1 MKIGILTY
9 HSVYNFGANLQVYS
23 TVGYLKNNGF
33 EPVIINWVPEDLEER
48 YNRTIPKVQIEA
60 HKNFIEKNLPLTEI
74 CRTDNDLANVI
85 SKHNIKGIIT
95 GSDAVLQH
103 VHFLSRIHLSKK
115 GIILRKKPAVDVL
128 FPNPFWGSFIPLLV
142 EKIPVVIMSASS
154 QNANFR
160 LFRGRLRKRM
170 SNSLKQFKSITARDE
185 WTKNM
190 IMYLTYNL
198 IVPEITPD
206 PVFAYNQNILEQ
218 YSKEDLARKFSL
230 PEKYILI
237 SFRNRKCVNMEWLSS
252 FQTMAENHNLS
263 CIVLPMPDGIKFDH
277 PIKNVIDIPLSP
289 EEWYGIIKYS
299 SGYIGENMHPV
310 VVALHNSIPFYAFDS
325 YGIVRF
331 KYFVNEKSSKVYDI
345 LSKAGF
351 PEKRIGILG
360 RGYRPP
366 QPGAVFK
373 ELIDF
378 DLQKCESFSISQ
390 QKKYNAMMDN
400 IISLIKV
407 RG

>member
-9 HSVYNFGANLQVYS
+9 HAVYNFGANLQVYS

-60 HKNFIEKNLPLTEI
+60 HKNFIQKNLPLTEI

-85 SKHNIKGIIT
+85 PKHDIKGIII

-170 SNSLKQFKSITARDE
+170 SNSLKQFKSITVRDE

-190 IMYLTYNL
+190 IRYLTYNL
-198 IVPEITPD
+198 IVPEISPD
-206 PVFAYNQNILEQ
+206 PVFAYNQNIKDQ
-218 YSKEDLARKFSL
+218 YSKEDLARKFNL

-237 SFRNRKCVNMEWLSS
+237 SFRNRKCVNMAWLNA
-252 FQTMAENHNLS
+252 FQTMSEKNNLS
-263 CIVLPMPDGIKFDH
+263 CVVLPMPDGIKFDH
-277 PIKNVIDIPLSP
+277 PIKNIIDIPLSP

-310 VVALHNSIPFYAFDS
+310 VVALHNGIPFYAFDS

-351 PEKRIGILG
+351 AEKRIGILG

-366 QPGAVFK
+366 RPEEVFN

-378 DLQKCESFSISQ
+378 DIQKCESFSISQ
-390 QKKYNAMMDN
+390 QEKYNAMMDN
-400 IISLIKV
+400 IISLTKA
-407 RG
+407 GG

>member
-1 MKIGILTY
+1 
-9 HSVYNFGANLQVYS
+9 
-23 TVGYLKNNGF
+23 
-33 EPVIINWVPEDLEER
+33 
-48 YNRTIPKVQIEA
+48 
-60 HKNFIEKNLPLTEI
+60 
-74 CRTDNDLANVI
+74 
-85 SKHNIKGIIT
+85 
-95 GSDAVLQH
+95 
-103 VHFLSRIHLSKK
+103 
-115 GIILRKKPAVDVL
+115 
-128 FPNPFWGSFIPLLV
+128 
-142 EKIPVVIMSASS
+142 MSASS

-190 IMYLTYNL
+190 IRYLTYNL

-206 PVFAYNQNILEQ
+206 PVFAYNQNIKDQ
-218 YSKEDLARKFSL
+218 YSKEDLARKFNL

-237 SFRNRKCVNMEWLSS
+237 SFRNRKCVNMAWLNA
-252 FQTMAENHNLS
+252 FQTMSEKNNLS
-263 CIVLPMPDGIKFDH
+263 CVVLPMPDGIKFDH
-277 PIKNVIDIPLSP
+277 PIKNIIDIPLSP

-310 VVALHNSIPFYAFDS
+310 VVALHNCIPFYAFDS

-351 PEKRIGILG
+351 TEKRIGILG
-360 RGYRPP
+360 RGYKPP
-366 QPGAVFK
+366 QTEEVLSH
-373 ELIDF
+373 LINF
-378 DLQKCESFSISQ
+378 DHLKCESFSRSQ
-390 QKKYNAMMDN
+390 LKKYNIMMDN
-400 IISLIKV
+400 MLSSIKV